1 MKPFLAKLARTLMD
15 GTPSTGDTSSHLAL
29 LERVP
34 FLTQVSH
41 EDLEPLANHSVVR
54 NYRPGESVVVQGEF
68 GHSMFVMVYGQI
80 GIRARSEDGSQLDL
94 GVLEAPG
101 DFFGEVALLGRG
113 VRSATAVT
121 LAPTML
127 LEIEKNRFDLLV
139 RRNEV
144 ALEELEKY
152 YHARSI
158 ATYTRLHRYLGRLDE
173 AALIELTRG
182 ARMRK
187 YGRDDVVSRAG
198 DTANEVILVKDGVL
212 KMVRAG
218 AAGGVSILA
227 YFNTHDVAGSHDASS
242 RDYDLVALGQAE
254 IIFLNRGAFNKLA
267 FTRPDIFEHF
277 GKDDMHRANAL
288 ADAGNTVFGAAQ
300 AFLQEGVE
308 VESLLVINLDR
319 CVRCGNCVRAC
330 HARHQFTRLDR
341 RGPIFRRRKAI
352 QSKQHEHILIPSSCR
367 HCRDPEC
374 MIGCPTGA
382 IHRNPNGDVDINDNC
397 IGCDNCARKCP
408 YGNITMMPLPEDQ
421 HHDGITKRAIKC
433 NLCRGYSYSNCVYE
447 CPRGAVLRVDPL
459 RYFDELALVMEAE
472 QVNAIEWQREQ
483 AQALGKS
490 EQKQRV
496 TRRSTLFVYVS
507 LVFFALAAAGIIAAY
522 SMSPGPRTGGS
533 TWGLGFG
540 VGATASILFA
550 MFLAARKRMR
560 NTSLGPL
567 EIWTQFH
574 MVVGA
579 LGFLAALAH
588 AGFQITGV
596 FTTILLVVFAFEI
609 LTGVIGQSFYMVLP
623 GILTRLERNGIAK
636 LIEDLF
642 EEEMTLRKGIEEL
655 TEKSPPEVGQLV
667 TTVIE
672 PTSGGML
679 MRFRKDYDPDARPDL
694 VRQRVPFQA
703 LAPRIHSVV
712 DRLVVDVCRLGDI
725 RAQLALHR
733 GLKHWLVAH
742 IAVASA
748 LFVFLTVHIGL
759 MLLLVL

>member
-1 MKPFLAKLARTLMD
+1 M
-15 GTPSTGDTSSHLAL
+15 GSTEASGAAGAHLAL
-29 LERVP
+29 LEKVP

-54 NYRPGESVVVQGEF
+54 NYQPGESVVVQGEF
-68 GHSMFVMVYGQI
+68 GHSMFVLVVGQI
-80 GIRARSEDGSQLDL
+80 AIRARTDDGSQLDL
-94 GVLEAPG
+94 GMLATPG

-113 VRSATAVT
+113 VRSATVVA
-121 LAPTML
+121 LAPTVL

-139 RRNEV
+139 RRNE
-144 ALEELEKY
+144 AAFEELEKY

-158 ATYTRLHRYLGRLDE
+158 ATYTRLHRYLGQLDE
-173 AALIELTRG
+173 QSLVALTKG
-182 ARMRK
+182 ARMK
-187 YGRDDVVSRAG
+187 KFGRDDVVSKAG
-198 DTANEVILVKDGVL
+198 EKASEVILVKDGVL
-212 KMVRAG
+212 KMVRSG
-218 AAGGVSILA
+218 QTGGVSILA
-227 YFNTHDVAGSHDASS
+227 YFNTHDVAGSHDAAT

-254 IIFLNRGAFNKLA
+254 IIYLNRGAFNRLSM
-267 FTRPDIFEHF
+267 THPHIFAHF
-277 GKDDMHRANAL
+277 GKDDMHRASAL

-341 RGPIFRRRKAI
+341 RGPIFRRRRAI
-352 QSKQHEHILIPSSCR
+352 QSKLHEHILIPSSCR

-382 IHRNPNGDVDINDNC
+382 IHRNPDGDVDINDNC

-421 HHDGITKRAIKC
+421 HRDGITKRAIKC
-433 NLCRGYSYSNCVYE
+433 NLCRGFSYSNCVYE

-472 QVNAIEWQREQ
+472 QVDAIEWQRKQ
-483 AQALGKS
+483 AAAMGRS

-496 TRRSTLFVYVS
+496 KPRSTLFVWTS
-507 LVFFALAAAGIIAAY
+507 LVFFALAAAGIITGY
-522 SMSPGPRTGGS
+522 LMSPAPRTGG
-533 TWGLGFG
+533 TPWGLGFG
-540 VGATASILFA
+540 IGASGAIFFA

-567 EIWTQFH
+567 EVWTQFH
-574 MVVGA
+574 MVVGL

-588 AGFQITGV
+588 AGFQITGL
-596 FTTILLVVFAFEI
+596 FTTILLIVFALEI
-609 LTGVIGQSFYMVLP
+609 LTGVLGQAAYMVLP
-623 GILTRLERNGIAK
+623 SMLTRLERQGLAK

-642 EEEMTLRKGIEEL
+642 EEEMTLQQGIDEI
-655 TEKSPPEVGQLV
+655 TQKSPPEIARLV
-667 TTVIE
+667 ATTIE
-672 PTSGGML
+672 PAAGGRM
-679 MRFRKDYDPDARPDL
+679 MRFRKGYNPDNQPDY
-694 VRQRVPFQA
+694 VRQRIAFQSI
-703 LAPRIHSVV
+703 PQRMHSVV
-712 DRLVVDVCRLGDI
+712 DRLIVDICRLGDV

-748 LFVFLTVHIGL
+748 LFVFLAAHIVL
-759 MLLLVL
+759 MTLLVF